1 MPPRMKP
8 NKKRLTCIICPLSCV
23 IDTEYTPRGIKSI
36 TGHQCKK
43 GELYANEELFNPTRT
58 LTTTIKVDGG
68 VLPLVSVKTDKPI
81 PKDKIFSVMAEVMR
95 VTLIAPVTLGDI
107 IIKNIQN
114 TKANIV
120 ATKTV
125 ERVQA

>member
-1 MPPRMKP
+1 MKP
-8 NKKRLTCIICPLSCV
+8 NKKRLTCIICPISCV
-23 IDTEYTPRGIKSI
+23 IDTEYNSRGIKSI
-36 TGHQCKK
+36 KGHQCKK
-43 GELYANEELFNPTRT
+43 GELYAKEELFNPTRI
-58 LTTTIKVDGG
+58 LTTTIKVYGG

-95 VTLIAPVTLGDI
+95 VTLHAPVKLGDI
-107 IIKNIQN
+107 IIKNVLD

-125 ERVQA
+125 ERFHG